1 MADRAV
7 SHIDRAINRLR
18 SLQEGDL
25 GVVEVIACG
34 DGTIPAL
41 RDILFK
47 REPSG
52 LYQTRCRTVEALG
65 ALGAFDV
72 LLEFLRANRII
83 SDPVERVG
91 EDAVINAAA
100 QALSRRR
107 DQDVLDVLL
116 RLAKKPSLTGVI
128 GALGTFRDVK
138 TIQPL
143 VNALEDDAS
152 RPTAEAALKRLG
164 SVARPALIAAARSR
178 IPSFEQES
186 ETSHRRRR
194 SALGLL
200 SEIGVPKR
208 AWPALR
214 PMLHDHDAKVAFLT
228 CKICLTK
235 GSNLDKEAAI
245 RRLIDLLAEAEWGLA
260 DQISACLVDH
270 YDEAEHAIA
279 EFLATHDSAA
289 ERPSKAVRSL
299 RQVQT
304 RATSN

>member
-7 SHIDRAINRLR
+7 SHIDRAINRLL

-41 RDILFK
+41 RDILFR

-52 LYQTRCRTVEALG
+52 LYQTRCRAVEALG

-83 SDPVERVG
+83 SDPIERVG

-100 QALSRRR
+100 QALLRRR
-107 DQDVLDVLL
+107 DQDILDVLL

-128 GALGTFRDVK
+128 GALGTFKDVK

-164 SVARPALIAAARSR
+164 AVARSALIAAARSR
-178 IPSFEQES
+178 VPSLEQES
-186 ETSHRRRR
+186 ETSRRRRR
-194 SALGLL
+194 SALDLL
-200 SEIGVPKR
+200 SEMGVPQR
-208 AWPALR
+208 TWPALR
-214 PMLHDHDAKVAFLT
+214 PMLHDHDARIAFLA

-235 GSNLDKEAAI
+235 EAGSEKQTAI
-245 RRLIDLLAEAEWGLA
+245 RRLIDLLAEADWGLA

-270 YDEAEHAIA
+270 FDEARHAIG
-279 EFLATHDSAA
+279 EFLAADDSAA